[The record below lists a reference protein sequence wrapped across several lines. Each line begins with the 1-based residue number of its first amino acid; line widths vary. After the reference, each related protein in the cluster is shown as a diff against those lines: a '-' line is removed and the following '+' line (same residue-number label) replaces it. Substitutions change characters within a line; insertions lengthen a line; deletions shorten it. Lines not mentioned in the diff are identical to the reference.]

1 MQIGVMGVGY
11 VGLVTAAGL
20 AETGNFVIGY
30 DIDQAKIAR
39 LRRGELPIYEPGLDR
54 LVERGQSQNLL
65 HFTERLEEL
74 VAQAELIFLAVPTP
88 SGPDGQA
95 NLSYLWQAAET
106 LAALIQ
112 TPKFLITKSTVPV
125 GTARKLQAFFDARLP
140 A

>member
-74 VAQAELIFLAVPTP
+74 VAQAELIFLALPTP

-95 NLSYLWQAAET
+95 NLSYLWQAAKPSPRSSRP
-106 LAALIQ
+106 
-112 TPKFLITKSTVPV
+112 PKSSSPKAPSP
-125 GTARKLQAFFDARLP
+125 
-140 A
+140 